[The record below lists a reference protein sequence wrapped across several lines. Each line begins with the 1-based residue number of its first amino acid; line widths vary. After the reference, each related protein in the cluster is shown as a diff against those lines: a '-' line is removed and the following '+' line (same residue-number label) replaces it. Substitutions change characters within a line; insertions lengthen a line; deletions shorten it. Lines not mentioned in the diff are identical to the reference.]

1 MLCLKA
7 KASKLVSWTFIS
19 RAYALV
25 NPCETF
31 RFLLMPL
38 RASLLV
44 NIINF
49 EIRLITRVDN
59 SDDMFRICSVQE
71 EVTRF

>member
-19 RAYALV
+19 RTYALV
-25 NPCETF
+25 NPYLTF

-49 EIRLITRVDN
+49 EIRLITRFDN
-59 SDDMFRICSVQE
+59 YDDMFRICYVQE